1 MDKIEFRE
9 DRCKGCGLCV
19 LACPKKVLEIGSKLN
34 RAGYPVVEITDMD
47 KCTSCTFCAEICPDV
62 VITVFR

>member
-1 MDKIEFRE
+1 MNKIEFRE

-19 LACPKKVLEIGSKLN
+19 LACPKEILRIGTKLN
-34 RAGYPVVEITDMD
+34 RAGYPVVEMTDMD